1 MTDRPARLVCA
12 YRFEGSTG
20 GPGLPCLAYEEH
32 PVHHGAWTGPSKEP
46 NHDFVPLERR
56 KATTE
61 RRAAAH
67 PPATV
72 PEPLDHAPGCDVFRV
87 GGGPRQCDC
96 GFALWDAKRRGVY
109 NWTPPARQHFDGD
122 ETCAA
127 CGFGKFAHECPVAP
141 PATVPETWHEDWRD
155 PGMDVYDAPPAT
167 VPDEGRYEY
176 VPLLQEAMRE
186 AAELKVPGRVTVTYD
201 DAWALWLALGKRHL
215 GLISDEAFAALS
227 ATKAQEP

>member
-1 MTDRPARLVCA
+1 MTDRTAHEAGPFCRGCA
-12 YRFEGSTG
+12 AEYAEATERYG
-20 GPGLPCLAYEEH
+20 H
-32 PVHHGAWTGPSKEP
+32 PVPYAYAHGHAVGLA
-46 NHDFVPLERR
+46 HGDAV
-56 KATTE
+56 
-61 RRAAAH
+61 RAAAQ